1 VLAAQGERE
10 REIVKAVSLTL
21 AGHEFNEPEEK
32 SGGHK
37 MCAGRT
43 FDDADELGA
52 SKCTCPR
59 HFRTRGV
66 GGIGRRKGCVG
77 EKERKSML

>member
-1 VLAAQGERE
+1 MAAQGERE

-32 SGGHK
+32 SGGYK
-37 MCAGRT
+37 MYPERT

-52 SKCTCPR
+52 LKMYVIET
-59 HFRTRGV
+59 FQD
-66 GGIGRRKGCVG
+66 
-77 EKERKSML
+77 